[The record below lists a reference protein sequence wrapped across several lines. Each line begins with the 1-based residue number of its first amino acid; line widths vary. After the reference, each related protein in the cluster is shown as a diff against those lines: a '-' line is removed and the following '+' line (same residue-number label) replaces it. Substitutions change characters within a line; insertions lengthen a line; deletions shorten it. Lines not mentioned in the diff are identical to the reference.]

1 MSTSRFHTCN
11 ERFLILYR
19 NLNERCRLPP
29 VSKVKRMRTIAC
41 VNDPDGENN
50 MRNTKIVLAMA
61 AVFAAAP
68 AFIQQAH
75 AQDAT
80 NTTGADS
87 GFFVNGNAGHSYF
100 GSGQNKGSDTGYQID
115 GGYRWALAPGFAL
128 GPEVGYNDL
137 GNVRVK
143 NVFNSNPVVAQGKSS
158 LHGWTVGA
166 NAKYNFT
173 PNWYVSARTGLYA
186 WDGHG
191 MTRDIT
197 PVSTGRS
204 GDDYYRAQKNDI
216 NLSTGLLSAQAEV
229 RFCRPWVH
237 SPDASHRPPLPL
249 RKGVF

>member
-1 MSTSRFHTCN
+1 
-11 ERFLILYR
+11 
-19 NLNERCRLPP
+19 
-29 VSKVKRMRTIAC
+29 
-41 VNDPDGENN
+41 
-50 MRNTKIVLAMA
+50 MRNTKIVLAIA

-68 AFIQQAH
+68 VF
-75 AQDAT
+75 AQDAM

-137 GNVRVK
+137 GNIRAK
-143 NVFNSNPVVAQGKSS
+143 NVFNSNPVVAPGKSS

-197 PVSTGRS
+197 PISTGRS
-204 GDDYYRAQKNDI
+204 GDGYYGGLGVGYDFSRRFGVGVGYDYYRAKKDDI

-229 RFCRPWVH
+229 RF
-237 SPDASHRPPLPL
+237 
-249 RKGVF
+249 

>member
-1 MSTSRFHTCN
+1 M
-11 ERFLILYR
+11 
-19 NLNERCRLPP
+19 
-29 VSKVKRMRTIAC
+29 VKRTRMHRVRERPQVETI
-41 VNDPDGENN
+41 
-50 MRNTKIVLAMA
+50 MRNTKIVLAIA

-68 AFIQQAH
+68 VF

-100 GSGQNKGSDTGYQID
+100 GSGQNSGSDTGYQID

-137 GNVRVK
+137 GNVRAK
-143 NVFNSNPVVAQGKSS
+143 NVFNSNPVVAPGKSS

-204 GDDYYRAQKNDI
+204 GYGYYGGLGVGYDFSRRFGVGVGYDYYRASKNDI

-229 RFCRPWVH
+229 RF
-237 SPDASHRPPLPL
+237 
-249 RKGVF
+249 